1 MTDVRRIKL
10 REQNRLRKRKQ
21 RENQKLPAS
30 CDSHTL
36 SRDGHAT
43 DMEREEDKDKDKDKR
58 EECEEKTPARKAS
71 VKKPYEMITVLSPWK
86 TAPLDIWTLSGN

>member
-10 REQNRLRKRKQ
+10 REQNRLHKRKQ

-30 CDSHTL
+30 CDSHAL

-43 DMEREEDKDKDKDKR
+43 DIEREEDKDKDKEKEKR

-71 VKKPYEMITVLSPWK
+71 VKKTV
-86 TAPLDIWTLSGN
+86 

>member
-43 DMEREEDKDKDKDKR
+43 DIEREKKIKIKIKKKKK
-58 EECEEKTPARKAS
+58 EKS
-71 VKKPYEMITVLSPWK
+71 VKRKRLPEKQALKNRMK
-86 TAPLDIWTLSGN
+86 